1 MNLDRISIKR
11 GNDTTY
17 MTLAK
22 ISDFSKLYTTILF
35 DNNFSMQKINTGDS
49 IQAFNFKNIEQFKGY
64 RPFIALKQDQ
74 LLFLNDNYGADF
86 LYQTKLHAGDLVRYN
101 GLKYIVLGII
111 VNTYAQWNMPTPL
124 LLNPTNINNDF
135 KSLFGSR
142 VTDEQ
147 IVKKINDNFQAG
159 KYDADMII
167 PLVDANDF
175 SEYITIVQPR
185 PTKEEVQLMFDSV
198 KAEKDLTI
206 KAQKDV
212 FIDTMLRLRGN
223 EINEIKA
230 VNEDLFKGVQTL
242 LLSVNKAVN
251 EQIELL
257 PEPVKEKPARKPRA
271 KKVVEKV
278 EPVSS
283 GDLPDFIEI
292 GILIKDMPLQLMKL
306 SILRMNQQDEK
317 VTDYDTLSSI
327 FNWEQTP
334 EGQSFWEKINEEGDL
349 REFKKLY
356 GNKGEKVDELLAKS
370 ELPKQPEVDTQE
382 VKRVD
387 IILYPPEGGVLQI
400 KTDSFYEL
408 FDISRYILSKYKST
422 KRKFIFEAINDNGTY
437 TTEIYFSGEDTQ
449 DELFNSLVEKFD
461 TFVEPELHWQNFY
474 ERQADIDKIKLN
486 EEIIDDAFKP
496 EPKPV
501 EVEKPKVNEVEL
513 VYKTPSGKVLKFKT
527 SYITEFFAL
536 TSQIF
541 SRLEYHKFSFDKIE
555 LSINAITDSK
565 TYSQKVTIENTNGIF
580 EVLSRV
586 INKFN
591 AFEPTLL
598 DWSKFEYLE
607 AVITSQYYNLEKIA
621 DEIVGTKKPVAVEKP
636 KPVAKPK
643 PVEVEK
649 PKPVVEKYT
658 ARAFEG
664 KTIKHT
670 LSDSTFSDEIE
681 LFVRENEKKGY
692 EVIVDFYN
700 KGKLERQVYKTKK
713 PVAVEKPKPVKVE
726 KPKPVAKPK
735 PVKVTKPKV
744 EDDLS
749 FLDDLD
755 NIF

>member
-86 LYQTKLHAGDLVRYN
+86 SYQTKLHAGDLVRYN

-142 VTDEQ
+142 LTDEQ

-159 KYDADMII
+159 KYDADMVI

-175 SEYITIVQPR
+175 SEYITIIQPR
-185 PTKEEVQLMFDSV
+185 PTKEEVELMFDSV

-257 PEPVKEKPARKPRA
+257 PEAVVEKPAIKPKE
-271 KKVVEKV
+271 KKVIAPVVKEI
-278 EPVSS
+278 EPVVEVDS
-283 GDLPDFIEI
+283 DELPDFIPAVSFIKDLPEPVI
-292 GILIKDMPLQLMKL
+292 KLIRFRRKELGIKATLDLDILI
-306 SILRMNQQDEK
+306 SGA
-317 VTDYDTLSSI
+317 
-327 FNWEQTP
+327 FNWNNASD
-334 EGQSFWEKINEEGDL
+334 GYKFWDKINNLGDL
-349 REFKKLY
+349 REFKEKF
-356 GNKGEKVDELLAKS
+356 GNKGELVDELIEKE
-370 ELPKQPEVDTQE
+370 ELPKPFVEEKQKVEYVEV
-382 VKRVD
+382 VIYPAKGG
-387 IILYPPEGGVLQI
+387 ILGLATFSLP
-400 KTDSFYEL
+400 EL
-408 FDISRYILSKYKST
+408 FALTNSVFNKFDMDNLT
-422 KRKFIFEAINDNGTY
+422 LKFIAITNLTSYVSKIELNKSDG
-437 TTEIYFSGEDTQ
+437 IYEVLRKIMEQ
-449 DELFNSLVEKFD
+449 YD
-461 TFVEPELHWQNFY
+461 TFVKPELDWENF
-474 ERQADIDKIKLN
+474 ADKKADKDRVKLN
-486 EEIIDDAFKP
+486 KEIIDDAFKP

-501 EVEKPKVNEVEL
+501 PVEKP
-513 VYKTPSGKVLKFKT
+513 
-527 SYITEFFAL
+527 
-536 TSQIF
+536 Q
-541 SRLEYHKFSFDKIE
+541 
-555 LSINAITDSK
+555 
-565 TYSQKVTIENTNGIF
+565 
-580 EVLSRV
+580 
-586 INKFN
+586 
-591 AFEPTLL
+591 
-598 DWSKFEYLE
+598 
-607 AVITSQYYNLEKIA
+607 
-621 DEIVGTKKPVAVEKP
+621 PVP
-636 KPVAKPK
+636 
-643 PVEVEK
+643 
-649 PKPVVEKYT
+649 
-658 ARAFEG
+658 
-664 KTIKHT
+664 
-670 LSDSTFSDEIE
+670 
-681 LFVRENEKKGY
+681 
-692 EVIVDFYN
+692 
-700 KGKLERQVYKTKK
+700 
-713 PVAVEKPKPVKVE
+713 VEKPKPVKVE
-726 KPKPVAKPK
+726 KPKPVVVEKPK
-735 PVKVTKPKV
+735 PVPVEKPKPVPVEKPKPVPVEKPKPVPVEKPKPVKVEKPKPVKVTKPKVTKPKV